1 MGLSHTILNRLA
13 SSLSSIRVPMPLSRF
28 FAKKLVVSTAW
39 MDGERVILFVQR
51 LFDDIDV
58 HLLCQHSHWH
68 NIWSKHS
75 IFLRSPL
82 SHSSVFRHVSAP
94 QSGKTTATQRH
105 FLVWMTEFEPY
116 SKFAFIIMKMNS
128 KHFFLVGESPVKF
141 LCVSL
146 SLLFV
151 FFDILLWMRAMRMA
165 RHFSNCCVSSLAFV
179 CHFWQMNNR
188 EKWNCCDRDDDDNN
202 ETRYYNTKNN

>member
-1 MGLSHTILNRLA
+1 MDGWRAGDTVCTTIVRWYRR
-13 SSLSSIRVPMPLSRF
+13 SS
-28 FAKKLVVSTAW
+28 AVSTFPLTQYLIEA
-39 MDGERVILFVQR
+39 F
-51 LFDDIDV
+51 
-58 HLLCQHSHWH
+58 
-68 NIWSKHS
+68 N
-75 IFLRSPL
+75 FLRSPL
-82 SHSSVFRHVSAP
+82 SHSSVFRHVLAP